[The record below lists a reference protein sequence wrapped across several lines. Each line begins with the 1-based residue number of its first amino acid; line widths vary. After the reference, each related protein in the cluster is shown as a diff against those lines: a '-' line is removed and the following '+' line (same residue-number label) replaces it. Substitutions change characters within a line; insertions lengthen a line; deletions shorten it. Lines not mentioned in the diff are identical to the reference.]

1 MVRELAEIRFV
12 RGIVADRAS
21 TSRSRLARQGCPIHV
36 RHTSRVQR
44 VRLAEKTIELSWCA
58 QLGPFLKRRL
68 VWFGLT
74 QAQEFEAGFD
84 AYTRLGGALFVLQF
98 KASNYVLRSGLRR
111 FYAQHHQLQALRTL
125 GRRRVNSVFYVF
137 PGLGSTKELSA
148 NPDLIAQSQLLNAAS
163 IPQSVGVPTTKN
175 GAPRKSEIHYIDV
188 GPGVATIHS
197 EPTDVGLVS
206 AQQLLE
212 AQVALV
218 PGEDVGHRRTAFQD
232 DRGWLQEVRAQVGRH
247 SIGGILLPPGV

>member
-1 MVRELAEIRFV
+1 M
-12 RGIVADRAS
+12 
-21 TSRSRLARQGCPIHV
+21 
-36 RHTSRVQR
+36 
-44 VRLAEKTIELSWCA
+44 RLAEKTIELNWCA
-58 QLGPFLKRRL
+58 QLGPFLRRRL

-84 AYTRLGGALFVLQF
+84 AYTRLGGTLFVLQF

-125 GRRRVNSVFYVF
+125 GRKRVNAVFYVF
-137 PGLGSTKELSA
+137 PSIGNTKELSA
-148 NPDLIAQSQLLNAAS
+148 NPDLIIQSQLLNAAA
-163 IPQSVGVPTTKN
+163 IPLSVGVPTTKS
-175 GAPRKSEIHYIDV
+175 GSPRRSGVHYIDV

-212 AQVALV
+212 AQDASATDEV
-218 PGEDVGHRRTAFQD
+218 VGQRRTAFQD

-247 SIGGILLPPGV
+247 SMGGILLPPGV

>member
-1 MVRELAEIRFV
+1 M
-12 RGIVADRAS
+12 
-21 TSRSRLARQGCPIHV
+21 
-36 RHTSRVQR
+36 
-44 VRLAEKTIELSWCA
+44 RLAEKTIELNWCA
-58 QLGPFLKRRL
+58 QLGPCLKRRL

-84 AYTRLGGALFVLQF
+84 AYTRLGGALLVLQF
-98 KASNYVLRSGLRR
+98 KASNHVLRSGLRR

-125 GRRRVNSVFYVF
+125 GRQRVDSVFYVF
-137 PGLGSTKELSA
+137 PGLGNTREFSA
-148 NPDLIAQSQLLNAAS
+148 NPDLIAQSQLLNAGS
-163 IPQSVGVPTTKN
+163 IPLSVGVPTTKS
-175 GAPRKSEIHYIDV
+175 GIPRKSEIHYIDV

-206 AQQLLE
+206 ANRLLKAE
-212 AQVALV
+212 GALV
-218 PGEDVGHRRTAFQD
+218 PDQNVGERARAFQD